1 MKALILD
8 GSSKQ
13 EATISK
19 AYDYLEECLKKGNY
33 EITARTLREEKIAP
47 CLGCFGCWLKTP
59 GQCIIKDD
67 ASTLPRDVMQSDL
80 LVYLTPVTFGMYSSE
95 LKKALDRFAC
105 PILLPFFEKVNGE
118 IHHNGRYQKYPRII
132 AIGTLENQDCES
144 EKTFETLVARNA
156 INLHTKAASC
166 IVYLTDKLEEIKQ
179 KINAILPVGGGN

>member
-1 MKALILD
+1 MKALVLD
-8 GSSKQ
+8 GFPKQ
-13 EATISK
+13 ESAISK
-19 AYDYLEECLKKGNY
+19 TYDCLEECLKNSNY
-33 EITARTLREEKIAP
+33 ETTVRTLGEEKIAP

-67 ASTLPRDVMQSDL
+67 GSTLPQDVIQSDL

-118 IHHNGRYQKYPRII
+118 IHHNGRYQKYPKII

-144 EKTFETLVARNA
+144 EKTFMTLVARNA
-156 INLHTKAASC
+156 INFHTKAASC
-166 IVYLTDKLEEIKQ
+166 IVYSTDKPEEVKQ
-179 KINAILPVGGGN
+179 KISDILLVGGE